1 MGGPPTGGP
10 GGPGGPPMQA
20 QGPMR
25 RGTSKAVPIVVSAGL
40 AVGVFCGLL
49 FGVGKQS
56 EAVASAP
63 ATGSGAKAD
72 PTTGSAAASTATPT
86 PTPTPPTAGSA
97 AGSATVA
104 AAGSAAPATGS
115 AAPTVVKPQTIK
127 LTVTIKPDD
136 AADDAKLEI
145 DGKDVDGMIVEL
157 PADKKSVRV
166 EVKARGYRSVDKKI
180 ELAGGDTAIEL
191 EMSKRPSTPT
201 VRPPKRPD
209 RPPSNDSG
217 GLIDI

>member
-1 MGGPPTGGP
+1 
-10 GGPGGPPMQA
+10 
-20 QGPMR
+20 MR

-49 FGVGKQS
+49 FGVGKKS

-63 ATGSGAKAD
+63 AKGSGAKDA
-72 PTTGSAAASTATPT
+72 GSGAAKAGGAT
-86 PTPTPPTAGSA
+86 TPTPPPKPTTAGSA
-97 AGSATVA
+97 AGSGSATV
-104 AAGSAAPATGS
+104 AAGSAAPAKGS
-115 AAPTVVKPQTIK
+115 ATPTVVEPKTIK
-127 LTVTIKPDD
+127 LTLTIKPED
-136 AADDAKLEI
+136 AAEDAKLEI
-145 DGKDVDGMIVEL
+145 DGKKVDGMIVEL

-166 EVKARGYRSVDKKI
+166 EVKSRGYRSIDKKI
-180 ELAGGDTAIEL
+180 DLAGGNTAIEL

-209 RPPSNDSG
+209 RPPSNDDN